1 MLRELKEWNEKL
13 GDNDTESLNDI
24 IKQQE
29 ELISIIE
36 KQLSKLRQLLHL
48 HEQFM
53 TLIADIV
60 TFLTKYSSVVNEIGK
75 SGNTIQNKIKQFDE
89 VFFHIFI
96 IYLTIINIE
105 NIFKVTVKIQECEA
119 TLLLATDKG
128 ERIAEEGSAFDRNN
142 ITQQLQS
149 LKQQLITLR
158 KSVEKERQKLEAT
171 AAEHIKLA
179 ADLEQVLDLLRENE
193 ALIKSRPLLE
203 ININS
208 VLTDLKAHEVI
219 LLNILIY

>member
-1 MLRELKEWNEKL
+1 M
-13 GDNDTESLNDI
+13 
-24 IKQQE
+24 
-29 ELISIIE
+29 
-36 KQLSKLRQLLHL
+36 
-48 HEQFM
+48 
-53 TLIADIV
+53 
-60 TFLTKYSSVVNEIGK
+60 
-75 SGNTIQNKIKQFDE
+75 
-89 VFFHIFI
+89 
-96 IYLTIINIE
+96 
-105 NIFKVTVKIQECEA
+105 KIQECEA

-193 ALIKSRPLLE
+193 TLIKSRPLLE

-219 LLNILIY
+219 SLNK